1 MIDPQQFT
9 PTDLRRAAALLTHYG
24 VGDLDGVA
32 EIWREAAE
40 SDAWPDLAGAVAA
53 MFFGLSPEM
62 QTDEGHRRLQELT
75 RAYRAA
81 EVAEHDGGVS

>member
-9 PTDLRRAAALLTHYG
+9 PTDMRRAAALLTHYG

-32 EIWREAAE
+32 EIWTETAE
-40 SDAWPDLAGAVAA
+40 SGDWPSLAGAVAA
-53 MFFGLSPEM
+53 MFFGLSPEL
-62 QTDEGHRRLQELT
+62 QTEDGHRRLQELT

-81 EVAEHDGGVS
+81 ELDEQEGGES